1 MRISFLTRS
10 VILILLIAVSAI
22 TATLGFFYLNIQVI
36 GIAASLLFIVFTW
49 HLISYQTRF
58 FSKVS
63 YFFDAV
69 RNEDSALSFP
79 KLQNDRFLN
88 ELSSNL
94 NRINEQLKE
103 IKTESR
109 QQEQYFQTL
118 TDHVA
123 TGILSFD
130 DTGFIFNANKN
141 LKQMLGLEQLTHLRQ
156 LHKVDTQLAYI
167 LKNLLPGNQRMHTI
181 KSPSGT
187 NINLLLKSTS
197 FKNKNRTLRLVSV
210 QDINDQLSEKEMES
224 WLKLIRVL
232 THEIMNSIAPVT
244 SLSENLKNLYIR
256 DGAVIKPEM
265 VSETTIAK
273 TAKGLEVIEQQGIS
287 LINFVESYRKLTRLP
302 KPELKP
308 VNVRNLIENTV
319 LLNKSLWPDIQ
330 ISLQINDPDLQIA
343 ADEKLF
349 PQVLINLLK
358 NAAEALEGMEN
369 ASIQIQ
375 THRNRE
381 GKIEICI
388 RDNGPGIPPE
398 LLEEIFVPFF
408 TTRESGSGI
417 GLSLSRQIIRLHGGK
432 LTANSQPGKETTFCI
447 EVRPAE

>member
-1 MRISFLTRS
+1 MKISFLTRS
-10 VILILLIAVSAI
+10 VILILLIAGSVI
-22 TATLGFFYLNIQVI
+22 TAAWGFFYLNNDAT
-36 GIAASLLFIVFTW
+36 GILASLLFLTLTW
-49 HLISYQTRF
+49 YLVSYQTRF
-58 FSKVS
+58 FNKIS

-79 KLQNDRFLN
+79 KIQNDPYLN

-94 NRINEQLKE
+94 NRINDQLKE
-103 IKTESR
+103 IKAESR
-109 QQEQYFQTL
+109 QQEQYFQIL
-118 TDHVA
+118 TDQVA

-130 DTGFIFNANKN
+130 ETGFIFNANKN
-141 LKQMLGLEQLTHLRQ
+141 LKEMLGLEQLTHLRQ
-156 LHKVDTQLAYI
+156 LHKIDNQLAHV
-167 LKNLLPGNQRMHTI
+167 LKNLLPGNQRMFVI
-181 KSPSGT
+181 KSPSGKS
-187 NINLLLKSTS
+187 INLLLKSTS
-197 FKNKNRTLRLVSV
+197 FKNKDRTLRLISL
-210 QDINDQLSEKEMES
+210 QDINDQLSEKEMDS
-224 WLKLIRVL
+224 WMKLIRVL

-256 DGAVIKPEM
+256 NGEVISPEM

-273 TAKGLEVIEQQGIS
+273 TAKGLEVIEQQGIG

-330 ISLQINDPDLQIA
+330 ITLQINDQDLQIV

-349 PQVLINLLK
+349 SQVLINLLK
-358 NAAEALEGMEN
+358 NAAEALEGQEN
-369 ASIQIQ
+369 GSIRIQ
-375 THRNRE
+375 TYRNRE

-388 RDNGPGIPPE
+388 NDNGPGIPPE

-408 TTRESGSGI
+408 TTRETGSGI
-417 GLSLSRQIIRLHGGK
+417 GLSLSRQIIRLHRGR
-432 LTANSQPGKETTFCI
+432 LTANSHPGQETTFCI
-447 EVRPAE
+447 EVRSAD

>member
-1 MRISFLTRS
+1 MKLPFLTRS
-10 VILILLIAVSAI
+10 VIFLLLIAVSAI
-22 TATLGFFYLNIQVI
+22 TAAWGFFYLNINSI
-36 GIAASLLFIVFTW
+36 GITASLFFIVLLW
-49 HLISYQTRF
+49 DLISYQARF
-58 FSKVS
+58 FRKIS

-79 KLQNDRFLN
+79 QKHDDRFLN
-88 ELSSNL
+88 DLSANL

-103 IKTESR
+103 IKTENR

-130 DTGFIFNANKN
+130 DTGFIYNANKN

-156 LHKVDTQLAYI
+156 LQKVDDQLAHV
-167 LKNLLPGNQRMHTI
+167 LKNLLPGNQRMLTI
-181 KSPSGT
+181 KSPSGKS
-187 NINLLLKSTS
+187 INLLLKSTS
-197 FKNKNRTLRLVSV
+197 FKNKERTLRLVSL
-210 QDINDQLSEKEMES
+210 QDINDQLSEKEMDS

-244 SLSENLKNLYIR
+244 SLSENLKNLYVR
-256 DGAVIKPEM
+256 NGEVIKPEM

-273 TAKGLEVIEQQGIS
+273 TAKGLEVIEKQGIG

-308 VNVRNLIENTV
+308 VDVRNLIENTV
-319 LLNKSLWPDIQ
+319 LLNKSFWPNLH
-330 ISLQINDPDLQIA
+330 ISLQTNNQNLQIA
-343 ADEKLF
+343 ADDKLF
-349 PQVLINLLK
+349 SQVLINLLK
-358 NAAEALEGMEN
+358 NAAEALEGQETG
-369 ASIQIQ
+369 SIQIK
-375 THRNRE
+375 THCTPE

-388 RDNGPGIPPE
+388 KDNGPGIPPE
-398 LLEEIFVPFF
+398 MLEEIFIPFF
-408 TTRESGSGI
+408 TTRETGSGI

-432 LTANSQPGKETTFCI
+432 LTARSQPGKETVFCI
-447 EVRPAE
+447 EVNQVE

>member
-1 MRISFLTRS
+1 MSFLTRS
-10 VILILLIAVSAI
+10 VILILLVAFSAI
-22 TATLGFFYLNIQVI
+22 TAAWGFYYLKTEAI
-36 GIAASLLFIVFTW
+36 GIAATLLFIVFTW

-58 FSKVS
+58 FSKIS

-79 KLQNDRFLN
+79 KSKNDPFLN

-94 NRINEQLKE
+94 NRINEQIKK

-156 LHKVDTQLAYI
+156 LHKVDNQLAHV
-167 LKNLLPGNQRMHTI
+167 LKNLPPGNQRMHTI
-181 KSPSGT
+181 KSTSGKS
-187 NINLLLKSTS
+187 INLLLKSTS
-197 FKNKNRTLRLVSV
+197 FKNKDRTLRLVSL

-256 DGAVIKPEM
+256 DGEVISPEM

-273 TAKGLEVIEQQGIS
+273 TAKGLEVIEQQGVG

-302 KPELKP
+302 NPELKP
-308 VNVRNLIENTV
+308 VNVKNLIENTV

-330 ISLQINDPDLQIA
+330 ISLQINDPDLKIS

-349 PQVLINLLK
+349 SQVLINLLK
-358 NAAEALEGMEN
+358 NATESLYDQQNGRIHIQ
-369 ASIQIQ
+369 ASCNQE
-375 THRNRE
+375 R
-381 GKIEICI
+381 KIEICI
-388 RDNGPGIPPE
+388 KDNGPGIPPE

-432 LTANSQPGKETTFCI
+432 LTATSQPGKETTFCI
-447 EVRPAE
+447 EVRPTD

>member
-1 MRISFLTRS
+1 MRMSFLTRS
-10 VILILLIAVSAI
+10 VILILLVAFSAI
-22 TATLGFFYLNIQVI
+22 TAAWGFYYLKTEAI
-36 GIAASLLFIVFTW
+36 GIAATLLFIVFTW

-58 FSKVS
+58 FSKIS

-79 KLQNDRFLN
+79 KSKNDPFLN

-94 NRINEQLKE
+94 NRINEQIKK

-156 LHKVDTQLAYI
+156 LHKVDNQLAHV
-167 LKNLLPGNQRMHTI
+167 LKNLPPGNQRMHTI
-181 KSPSGT
+181 KSTSGKS
-187 NINLLLKSTS
+187 INLLLKSTS
-197 FKNKNRTLRLVSV
+197 FKNKDRTLRLVSL

-256 DGAVIKPEM
+256 DGEVISPEM

-273 TAKGLEVIEQQGIS
+273 TAKGLEVIEQQG
-287 LINFVESYRKLTRLP
+287 V
-302 KPELKP
+302 
-308 VNVRNLIENTV
+308 
-319 LLNKSLWPDIQ
+319 
-330 ISLQINDPDLQIA
+330 
-343 ADEKLF
+343 
-349 PQVLINLLK
+349 
-358 NAAEALEGMEN
+358 
-369 ASIQIQ
+369 
-375 THRNRE
+375 
-381 GKIEICI
+381 
-388 RDNGPGIPPE
+388 
-398 LLEEIFVPFF
+398 
-408 TTRESGSGI
+408 GS
-417 GLSLSRQIIRLHGGK
+417 STS
-432 LTANSQPGKETTFCI
+432 
-447 EVRPAE
+447 

>member
-1 MRISFLTRS
+1 M
-10 VILILLIAVSAI
+10 
-22 TATLGFFYLNIQVI
+22 Y
-36 GIAASLLFIVFTW
+36 
-49 HLISYQTRF
+49 
-58 FSKVS
+58 
-63 YFFDAV
+63 
-69 RNEDSALSFP
+69 
-79 KLQNDRFLN
+79 
-88 ELSSNL
+88 
-94 NRINEQLKE
+94 
-103 IKTESR
+103 
-109 QQEQYFQTL
+109 
-118 TDHVA
+118 
-123 TGILSFD
+123 
-130 DTGFIFNANKN
+130 
-141 LKQMLGLEQLTHLRQ
+141 
-156 LHKVDTQLAYI
+156 
-167 LKNLLPGNQRMHTI
+167 TI

-273 TAKGLEVIEQQGIS
+273 TAKGLEVIEQQGIG

-330 ISLQINDPDLQIA
+330 ISLQINDPDMQIA

-349 PQVLINLLK
+349 SQVLINLLK
-358 NAAEALEGMEN
+358 NAAEALEDREN
-369 ASIQIQ
+369 GNIQIQ

-388 RDNGPGIPPE
+388 KDNGPGIPPE

-447 EVRPAE
+447 EVRPAG